1 MLIAPLWALLNSA
14 AEWLFLVPLLPFLQ
28 RRSGNENR
36 PGFAVSRERPA
47 KTLWRHGTDRLL
59 FDRRAGAAG
68 ARGRTIRE
76 RRLRNHRGASPIFVR
91 RDGPVFSETTGKVE
105 DVGKLAP
112 EAGYLLTAAF
122 PYLNLKQADAILTAT
137 EGPGGG
143 FLDNG
148 SAFGI
153 YSRLSARARVFGPRC
168 TLRRANTGFK
178 SSRPGSCGKRLANG
192 HDLRPRLVPGGES
205 WIRTRDTVFRTA

>member
-59 FDRRAGAAG
+59 FDRGAGAAG

-76 RRLRNHRGASPIFVR
+76 RRLRNHRGAHPLRAAGPQTGARRRHPAVQRAAARENPSARPQFRRSPLSLGLLPPSPRTLSGFPR
-91 RDGPVFSETTGKVE
+91 RDDHARPDGPPQLSTVVRVRGIRGHGTGFGFRPSAE
-105 DVGKLAP
+105 ASVGA
-112 EAGYLLTAAF
+112 
-122 PYLNLKQADAILTAT
+122 
-137 EGPGGG
+137 
-143 FLDNG
+143 LD
-148 SAFGI
+148 
-153 YSRLSARARVFGPRC
+153 RDRSARPAGGP
-168 TLRRANTGFK
+168 LLV
-178 SSRPGSCGKRLANG
+178 LAG
-192 HDLRPRLVPGGES
+192 R
-205 WIRTRDTVFRTA
+205 